1 MLKRKRA
8 ALVIDPED
16 LTSSGSESDSVQGDT
31 SDEAFRSHGDDA
43 ASDASSRDP
52 FSQEPRRRKCDN
64 IDVSRDVDGR
74 AKADSVVRFQETG
87 GQSNVVVRFDVDSN
101 DRTINDGAVSANNV
115 TEPIEPIN
123 EQERPVLAVQSA
135 GGEDAM
141 SPQAEMDDF
150 DAIAADIPCDTL
162 AAIHFLRAS
171 FPPSLSKVTLSPHH
185 SPRCL
190 LPPITLQGD
199 SFPPSLSEVASS
211 LPPFALLSQIYTV
224 VPHRTTVDRQLEML
238 QRNMPVWLIRLMSFQ
253 INPAVLA
260 QNRPML
266 QRSGS
271 VRVIRLMSSRTDIAV
286 LLSQDYDQVVEGAK
300 QQFLRRMA
308 CNVGDLPLLARKGAA
323 CSSKDDSSGHGTKSS
338 NRQENSRRKCG
349 RIGTESS
356 QVAVFDWFKDR
367 VLPQCTEHGIS
378 RQQLE
383 RLLSNAGKSCVADR
397 HICILVQAGLLVA
410 QVAHIDSYWFSLPNI
425 GSFTQHLTK
434 GRSEVIGLLQRSRFG
449 EMLKSKLEV
458 RKKHKAAIPDSFIL
472 RDLMGQGR
480 ITKVD
485 STVGEV
491 LRLCNWTR
499 K

>member
-1 MLKRKRA
+1 
-8 ALVIDPED
+8 
-16 LTSSGSESDSVQGDT
+16 
-31 SDEAFRSHGDDA
+31 
-43 ASDASSRDP
+43 
-52 FSQEPRRRKCDN
+52 
-64 IDVSRDVDGR
+64 
-74 AKADSVVRFQETG
+74 
-87 GQSNVVVRFDVDSN
+87 
-101 DRTINDGAVSANNV
+101 
-115 TEPIEPIN
+115 
-123 EQERPVLAVQSA
+123 
-135 GGEDAM
+135 
-141 SPQAEMDDF
+141 
-150 DAIAADIPCDTL
+150 
-162 AAIHFLRAS
+162 
-171 FPPSLSKVTLSPHH
+171 
-185 SPRCL
+185 
-190 LPPITLQGD
+190 
-199 SFPPSLSEVASS
+199 VASS

-224 VPHRTTVDRQLEML
+224 VPHRTTVDRQLE
-238 QRNMPVWLIRLMSFQ
+238 
-253 INPAVLA
+253 
-260 QNRPML
+260 ML

-383 RLLSNAGKSCVADR
+383 RLLSNAGKSCLADR

-434 GRSEVIGLLQRSRFG
+434 
-449 EMLKSKLEV
+449 
-458 RKKHKAAIPDSFIL
+458 
-472 RDLMGQGR
+472 
-480 ITKVD
+480 
-485 STVGEV
+485 
-491 LRLCNWTR
+491 
-499 K
+499 